1 MALRRSLKEAP
12 SLQRSQVIICKIIS
26 QEDEASKG
34 SSKAGEGCYGNQSKM
49 SSFPFCFQMGPRGLG
64 QKGRE
69 LKRLHLQENTAKKG
83 LGYSN
88 ILVRKESQTG
98 KLPGEERG
106 VESCSE
112 LTRSPRRQVTLSL
125 IRLADNNQ
133 HGCKAFLIQI

>member
-64 QKGRE
+64 RKGRE

-106 VESCSE
+106 VESRSE
-112 LTRSPRRQVTLSL
+112 LTRSPRRQVTLS
-125 IRLADNNQ
+125 N
-133 HGCKAFLIQI
+133 